1 MILSHIV
8 AAAKN
13 GVIGVN
19 NTLPWDIPEDMKFF
33 RDTTKGKIIIMGR
46 KTLESFPGLL
56 PGRFHI
62 VVTRQ
67 PGYTLPSKI
76 SADNHQYR
84 IVDSVQSA
92 VEVAEEMLAHD
103 SKWGTEV
110 FNIGGG
116 ELYSAL
122 LPVTDKI
129 YLTEVGIEIDVD
141 NCQQAAH
148 FPRWHE
154 GDFDEIER
162 RSGAESDTNG
172 LPAYDFVTY
181 QRNCPKGDL

>member
-1 MILSHIV
+1 
-8 AAAKN
+8 
-13 GVIGVN
+13 
-19 NTLPWDIPEDMKFF
+19 
-33 RDTTKGKIIIMGR
+33 MGR

-62 VVTRQ
+62 VITRQ
-67 PGYTLPSKI
+67 PGYTPPAKI
-76 SADNHQYR
+76 VGDSDQYLIVKSAQE
-84 IVDSVQSA
+84 A
-92 VEVAEEMLAHD
+92 VEAAEDLISREP
-103 SKWGTEV
+103 KWGNEV

-116 ELYSAL
+116 EIYSAL

-129 YLTEVGIEIDVD
+129 YLTEVGIEVD
-141 NCQQAAH
+141 IENSQQSAH

-154 GDFDEIER
+154 SDFDEIER